1 MTSPRPWKFRGSG
14 LRDAND
20 RVIMLTVPGALVP
33 VAEDDANRRVIENAA
48 EMREALR
55 GVIAEADRNTVP
67 FIKARALLAKL
78 ENT

>member
-1 MTSPRPWKFRGSG
+1 MTSPHPWKFRGSS

-48 EMREALR
+48 ELLEALR
-55 GVIAEADRNTVP
+55 GVIAEADRDTAP
-67 FIKARALLAKL
+67 FIKARELLAKL